1 MQDTAYKTHEAVNT
15 VGDAALKKHTIPVV
29 EVLEECRINLL
40 EVDVREGAREKV
52 PPLAFKTARAMKV

>member
-1 MQDTAYKTHEAVNT
+1 MNNCCYSFYPW
-15 VGDAALKKHTIPVV
+15 LL